1 MKSFTVSEYTRLFL
15 ISVLS
20 LTIISADATF
30 SLPVNLLFLTALH
43 PHELWP
49 PRKGKWDRSHLAH
62 HFSLVV
68 TDWRSVLRR
77 ILNLSPGFID
87 SDSLYEWS
95 DSLPIPSSG
104 HKSVECRHTTYMYKV
119 PAHSLSI
126 ISYGL
131 VLALL
136 SDHKFIFIVNFI
148 YFIVV

>member
-15 ISVLS
+15 IYVLS
-20 LTIISADATF
+20 LTIICAGATF

-95 DSLPIPSSG
+95 DSLPVPSNG
-104 HKSVECRHTTYMYKV
+104 HKRVEWRHTSYMDKV
-119 PAHSLSI
+119 PALESFYYFIWIGL
-126 ISYGL
+126 ISPIRPY
-131 VLALL
+131 
-136 SDHKFIFIVNFI
+136 I
-148 YFIVV
+148 YFLLLILFILL